1 MICIQNKMTTLI
13 VLNLHDFWKYVE
25 DSCDDYAVHDDYNE
39 YDENY
44 YHDDYNKYDDNDNHD
59 DYQDFW
65 KCVEE
70 GPGMR
75 ILRCSDGVNCM
86 VCDR

>member
-1 MICIQNKMTTLI
+1 MMFIEIQT
-13 VLNLHDFWKYVE
+13 VLPSLYLFRSQLNGDY
-25 DSCDDYAVHDDYNE
+25 DDYDDYND
-39 YDENY
+39 YD
-44 YHDDYNKYDDNDNHD
+44 
-59 DYQDFW
+59 QDFW

>member
-25 DSCDDYAVHDDYNE
+25 DSCDDYDDHDDYNE

-44 YHDDYNKYDDNDNHD
+44 YHDDYKNT
-59 DYQDFW
+59 
-65 KCVEE
+65 
-70 GPGMR
+70 
-75 ILRCSDGVNCM
+75 I
-86 VCDR
+86 